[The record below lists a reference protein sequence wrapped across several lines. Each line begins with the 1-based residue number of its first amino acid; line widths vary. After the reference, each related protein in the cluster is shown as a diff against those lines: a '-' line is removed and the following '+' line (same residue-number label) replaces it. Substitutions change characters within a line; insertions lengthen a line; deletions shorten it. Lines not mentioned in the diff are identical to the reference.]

1 MLSMKHA
8 FAVDIGATNTRV
20 ALGNSEGELLEVVIF
35 ATWDTR
41 DPLEYISRIAR
52 VAAELERKHNVRAEG
67 VGVGSPGPLDI
78 KRGEVVGAP
87 NMPFRRIE
95 VVRPLRELLGRP
107 VAFANDAVTAAV
119 GEKWWGDGRN
129 VDNLVYVTISTGIG
143 GGVYVDGEL
152 LLGKEGN
159 AHEIGHT
166 VVDAEERLTCGCG
179 GRGHWEA
186 YSSGRGIPNLTRYL
200 AELRTELREAT
211 SLDLS
216 PDLSAK
222 DVFDAY
228 RRGDPL
234 AKEVVAWVNRFNA
247 YGFANIV
254 NVYDPELIVVGGS
267 VALNNKDILLEGL
280 KGRVANY
287 AVNRVPDIIPTKL
300 GHQVGILGALALGLG
315 LERKI
320 PLR

>member
-1 MLSMKHA
+1 MRYA
-8 FAVDIGATNTRV
+8 IAVDIGATNTRV
-20 ALGNSEGELLEVVIF
+20 ALGSDDGELLEVVVF
-35 ATWDTR
+35 ATWETR
-41 DPLEYISRIAR
+41 DPEEYIARIASIAR
-52 VAAELERKHNVRAEG
+52 ELERKHRVEAAG

-78 KRGEVVGAP
+78 RRGEVVGAP

-119 GEKWWGDGRN
+119 GEKWWGGGRDVGN
-129 VDNLVYVTISTGIG
+129 FVYVTISTGIG

-159 AHEIGHT
+159 AHEVGHT
-166 VVDAEERLTCGCG
+166 VVDAEERLECGCG
-179 GRGHWEA
+179 RRGHWEA

-200 AELRTELREAT
+200 AELRPDLREET
-211 SLDLS
+211 SLALDS
-216 PDLSAK
+216 GLSAK
-222 DVFDAY
+222 DVFEAF

-234 AKEVVAWVNRFNA
+234 AREVITWVNRFNA

-254 NVYDPELIVVGGS
+254 DVYDPELIVVGGS
-267 VALNNKDILLEGL
+267 VALNNQDILLEGL
-280 KGRVANY
+280 RRRVEKY
-287 AVNRVPDIIPTKL
+287 AVNSVPEIVLTRL
-300 GHQVGILGALALGLG
+300 GGNVGILGALALGLG
-315 LERKI
+315 LEKKI

>member
-1 MLSMKHA
+1 MKYA
-8 FAVDIGATNTRV
+8 IAVDIGATNTRV
-20 ALGNSEGELLEVVIF
+20 ALGSSDGELVEVVVF
-35 ATWDTR
+35 ATWETR
-41 DPLEYISRIAR
+41 DPEEYIAR
-52 VAAELERKHNVRAEG
+52 VARIAKELEQKHRVQATG

-119 GEKWWGDGRN
+119 GVKWWGEGQG
-129 VDNLVYVTISTGIG
+129 VSNLVYVTISTGIG

-166 VVDAEERLTCGCG
+166 VVDAEERLACGCG
-179 GRGHWEA
+179 RRGHWEA

-200 AELRTELREAT
+200 AELRRDLREAT
-211 SLDLS
+211 SLAINS
-216 PDLSAK
+216 SLSAK
-222 DVFDAY
+222 DVFEAF
-228 RRGDPL
+228 RKGDPL
-234 AKEVVAWVNRFNA
+234 AREVVAWVNRFNA

-254 NVYDPELIVVGGS
+254 DVYDPEIIVVGGS
-267 VALNNKDILLEGL
+267 VALNNQDVLLEGL
-280 KGRVANY
+280 RSRVENY
-287 AVNRVPDIIPTKL
+287 AVNTVPEIVPTKL
-300 GHQVGILGALALGLG
+300 GGNVGILGALALGLG
-315 LERKI
+315 LEKKI

>member
-1 MLSMKHA
+1 MKYA
-8 FAVDIGATNTRV
+8 IAVDIGATNTRV
-20 ALGNSEGELLEVVIF
+20 ALGSSEGKFLEIVIF
-35 ATWDTR
+35 ATWETR
-41 DPLEYISRIAR
+41 DPAQYIARIASI
-52 VAAELERKHNVRAEG
+52 AKELERKHGVQADG

-95 VVRPLRELLGRP
+95 VVRPLRELLGKP

-119 GEKWWGDGRN
+119 GEKFWGEGKN
-129 VDNLVYVTISTGIG
+129 FDNFVYVTISTGIG

-166 VVDAEERLTCGCG
+166 VVDAEERLECGCG
-179 GRGHWEA
+179 KRGHWEA

-200 AELRTELREAT
+200 ADLR
-211 SLDLS
+211 
-216 PDLSAK
+216 PDLRGVTSIALSSSLTAK
-222 DVFDAY
+222 DVFDAF
-228 RRGDPL
+228 RKGDPL
-234 AKEVVAWVNRFNA
+234 AREVIAWVNRFNA

-254 NVYDPELIVVGGS
+254 NVYDPALIVVGGS
-267 VALNNKDILLEGL
+267 VALNNPDILLEGL
-280 KGRVANY
+280 GSRVASY
-287 AVNRVPDIIPTKL
+287 AVNSVPEIVLTRL
-300 GHQVGILGALALGLG
+300 GQQVGILGALALGLG
-315 LERKI
+315 LEKKI